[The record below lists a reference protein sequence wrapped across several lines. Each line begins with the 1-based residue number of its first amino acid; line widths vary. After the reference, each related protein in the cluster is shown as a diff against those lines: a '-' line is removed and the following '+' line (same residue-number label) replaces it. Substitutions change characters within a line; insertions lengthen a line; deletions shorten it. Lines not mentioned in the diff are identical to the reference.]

1 MLRTGWLLA
10 RGTTLTSPSP
20 TSMATVVSETVAATC
35 GAGGAVFG
43 TKCPG
48 SEAAA
53 LSGTRAVLPALT
65 ALPRPGRAA
74 AGHRRGG
81 ACPSDARPTT
91 NAVIFARRAYLCDT
105 GTWTIATAP
114 G

>member
-1 MLRTGWLLA
+1 
-10 RGTTLTSPSP
+10 
-20 TSMATVVSETVAATC
+20 
-35 GAGGAVFG
+35 
-43 TKCPG
+43 
-48 SEAAA
+48 
-53 LSGTRAVLPALT
+53 VLHALT
-65 ALPRPGRAA
+65 ALPRPGPAA

-114 G
+114 GAALPNSFPSHLCASFARLHLRGQEDSGEEPVVSDGGS